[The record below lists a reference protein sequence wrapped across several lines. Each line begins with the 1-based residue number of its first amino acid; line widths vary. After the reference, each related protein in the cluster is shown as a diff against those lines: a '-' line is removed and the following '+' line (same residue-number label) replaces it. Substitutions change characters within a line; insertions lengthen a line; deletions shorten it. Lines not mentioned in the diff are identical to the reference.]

1 MPPYFSFK
9 GYDRLMK
16 SHMIKTIA
24 ILLAGI
30 TSISFASIFI
40 RFCDDVPAIMI
51 ATCRLGIASVILLV
65 IYKIRGFTFKGI
77 HRRDLLFS
85 LLGGLFLSL
94 HFILW
99 ITSLKYTSVASS
111 VVLVTTNPIFVG
123 IFSYFFLREKQPV
136 ELIAGICLCFLG
148 SFMIAM
154 GDSGLHG
161 FTLADKKALIG
172 DVLALAGAVMAS
184 GYLIVGS
191 KVRER
196 LDILTYIT
204 VVYSISALFLLIT
217 SVALQIP
224 FTGYKPGSYLFMA
237 LLAVVP
243 QLIGHTSLNWAL
255 KHLKA
260 SMVAITILGEPIGA
274 TILAYHFFT
283 ESVGR
288 FQLLG
293 MAMIFAA
300 IIIASQKGK
309 KIYQ

>member
-1 MPPYFSFK
+1 M
-9 GYDRLMK
+9 L
-16 SHMIKTIA
+16 KTIA
-24 ILLAGI
+24 IIIAGI
-30 TSISFASIFI
+30 TAISFAAIFI

-51 ATCRLGIASVILLV
+51 ATYRLGIASLVLLV
-65 IYKIRGFTFKGI
+65 IFRFKGLTLRGI
-77 HRRDLLFS
+77 DRKDLLFS
-85 LLGGLFLSL
+85 LLGGVFLSL

-123 IFSYFFLREKQPV
+123 IFSYFFLREKQPI

-148 SFMIAM
+148 SFIIAI
-154 GDSGLHG
+154 GDSGFHG
-161 FTLADKKALIG
+161 FTLTDKGALIG
-172 DVLALAGAVMAS
+172 DALALAGAVMAS

-204 VVYSISALFLLIT
+204 VVYSISAIFLLIT
-217 SVALQIP
+217 SMALQIP
-224 FTGYKPGSYLFMA
+224 FTGYKPSSYLFLAM
-237 LLAVVP
+237 LAVVP

-274 TILAYHFFT
+274 AILAYLFFT

-288 FQLLG
+288 LQLLG

-300 IIIASQKGK
+300 IIIASRKGK
-309 KIYQ
+309 KIE